1 MRFVTKSIIII
12 AFVIAHVF
20 ILRNVFLLS
29 KDMLTGDLSAEK
41 MIPLPR
47 YGFARIPDSPLT
59 EQYHAQN
66 RLAVD
71 FAQIYFPAQ
80 QMSSLSENYQSGTLD
95 PLQRSSRYAP
105 LVHYLCSIT
114 ICKLEY
120 GLASLL
126 HMLFQVIIFFLVL
139 IYSYKSLKL
148 EKGILPGILLVNIYL
163 FLTPAG
169 LSWFE
174 RGQFSLYVGA
184 AYLLIILGIMKRNLP
199 LVLLSVIFAFI
210 KWTSIPY
217 IFIVFSVAILGSKT
231 PGDLK
236 KNILFAGAFL
246 IVLIFL
252 TFLLPIPSIDF
263 LKGLYSQ
270 ERFAVPGG
278 ISLAKV
284 LPIWMAKIVPIP
296 LIILGYIQIKINQ
309 NVFTHLIPFLAG
321 SAILML
327 TFPTLAYEYN
337 LPSLTIF
344 IPLILFWMNS
354 PDNPIPGTLRNVM
367 KYSFYSFIFLA
378 SFSNFINRGG
388 VIMAE
393 YFFITSILLIIP
405 LFYHWKPNR
414 DSNLPDKLQV
424 Q

>member
-1 MRFVTKSIIII
+1 MRLVKKSIFSI

-59 EQYHAQN
+59 EKYHAQN

-80 QMSSLSENYQSGTLD
+80 NLASLGENYRNGFMD
-95 PLQRSSRYAP
+95 PLQRPSRYAP
-105 LVHYLCSIT
+105 LVNLICSIT

-120 GLASLL
+120 GIASLL
-126 HMLFQVIIFFLVL
+126 HMLIQLLVFFLIMV
-139 IYSYKSLKL
+139 YSFRSLKI
-148 EKGILPGILLVNIYL
+148 EKEMLPGVMLANIYL

-184 AYLLIILGIMKRNLP
+184 AYLLIILGIMKGNLP

-210 KWTSIPY
+210 KWISIPY
-217 IFIVFSVAILGSKT
+217 IFVVFTVTILGSKT
-231 PGDLK
+231 LGDLK
-236 KNILFAGAFL
+236 KNMIFANAFL
-246 IVLIFL
+246 LFLVCL
-252 TFLLPIPSIDF
+252 TFLLPVPSIDF

-284 LPIWMAKIVPIP
+284 LPVWMDKIVPIP
-296 LIILGYIQIKINQ
+296 LILLGYIQVKINR
-309 NVFTHLIPFLAG
+309 NVFTRLIPFLAG

-337 LPSLTIF
+337 LPSLIVF
-344 IPLILFWMNS
+344 IPLIYFWMKS
-354 PDNPIPGTLRNVM
+354 PDNLIPGTVRNVM
-367 KYSFYSFIFLA
+367 KYSLFSFICLA
-378 SFSNFINRGG
+378 SFSNFINQGG

-393 YFFITSILLIIP
+393 YFFIASILLIIP
-405 LFYHWKPNR
+405 LFYQWKPNR
-414 DSNLPDKLQV
+414 DSNLPDKIHIQ
-424 Q
+424 